1 MKFGAIIIGDEI
13 LRGKRADRHFA
24 KMVEL
29 LSARG
34 LYLSRAEYCGDDRAG
49 LVEVLR
55 RSFAEGGAVFCF
67 GGIGSTPDD
76 NTRQAAAEAL
86 GLNLALHPD
95 AVALIEAA
103 MQRRYG
109 RPASPQQLQM
119 GEFPEGAQ
127 LLPNSYNT
135 IPGFSIRDHHFMPG
149 FPVMAHPMAEWALDH
164 HYAHLHH
171 SLSERELSI
180 YVYGIPESAA
190 TPLMIEAESRY
201 PGIKVFSLPS
211 VGNEDVRRHIELGV
225 RGEPAQ
231 AAAAMTLL
239 REGVLALGATCEE
252 EAPTRT

>member
-1 MKFGAIIIGDEI
+1 MNFRAIIIGDEI

-55 RSFAEGGAVFCF
+55 RSFADGGAVFCF

-109 RPASPQQLQM
+109 RAASPQQLHGRRARHRQ
-119 GEFPEGAQ
+119 
-127 LLPNSYNT
+127 
-135 IPGFSIRDHHFMPG
+135 
-149 FPVMAHPMAEWALDH
+149 
-164 HYAHLHH
+164 
-171 SLSERELSI
+171 
-180 YVYGIPESAA
+180 SASA
-190 TPLMIEAESRY
+190 
-201 PGIKVFSLPS
+201 
-211 VGNEDVRRHIELGV
+211 RRCPPPARRAG
-225 RGEPAQ
+225 RGRRSKPAVP
-231 AAAAMTLL
+231 
-239 REGVLALGATCEE
+239 R
-252 EAPTRT
+252 